1 MEMRFHLSGDR
12 SRFYHRLTPLN
23 VSVTPVCAPVLMKQY
38 ERFKIAAI
46 QAAPCYLDLQ
56 ASLDKACTLIEQAAN
71 TGAVVAGF
79 SETWLPGYPF
89 FLFSELNEDW
99 WRVAARYLAESIVIP
114 GPETDRLCQAAK
126 RGGIDVVIGVVE
138 REPRSQGSV
147 YCTILFIG
155 REGKILGRHRKTRAT
170 LHERS
175 IWADGDV
182 EGLVVYQRP
191 YGRISGLCC
200 WEHNTVLPGYALM
213 QQGTQIHFALW
224 PGRESPT
231 APPAPASLYPRQLLL
246 SRAFASQAASYVV
259 CVGGL
264 RQAEHIPPEFRHLHT
279 VDTSGDSYIIDPRG
293 EVIAGPA
300 TGEEIL
306 VAEYSAEQVL
316 AAKVA
321 CDVAGHY
328 SRPDLFSF
336 SVHRPADKGEG
347 GGPTV

>member
-1 MEMRFHLSGDR
+1 
-12 SRFYHRLTPLN
+12 
-23 VSVTPVCAPVLMKQY
+23 MKPY
-38 ERFKIAAI
+38 ERFNIAAI
-46 QAAPCYLDLQ
+46 QAAPCYLDVQ
-56 ASLDKACTLIEQAAN
+56 ASLEKACGLIEQAAN
-71 TGAVVAGF
+71 AGATVAGF

-89 FLFSELNEDW
+89 FLFSELKEDW
-99 WRVAARYLAESIVIP
+99 WRVAARYLAESIEVP
-114 GPETDRLCQAAK
+114 GPETDRLCQTAK
-126 RGGIDVVIGVVE
+126 RAGIDVVIGVVE
-138 REPRSQGSV
+138 REPRSLGSV
-147 YCTILFIG
+147 YCTILFIS
-155 REGKILGRHRKTRAT
+155 REGTILGRHRKTRAT

-175 IWADGDV
+175 VWADGDAA
-182 EGLVVYQRP
+182 GLVVHQRP

-213 QQGTQIHFALW
+213 MQGTQIHFALW
-224 PGRESPT
+224 PGRESLT
-231 APPAPASLYPRQLLL
+231 APPAPAALYPRQLLL

-264 RQAEHIPPEFRHLHT
+264 RQAEHIPPEFRHLHS

-300 TGEEIL
+300 SGEAIL

-328 SRPDLFSF
+328 ARPDLFSF
-336 SVHRPADKGEG
+336 AVHRAPE
-347 GGPTV
+347 PTLARVDTARSENDSTP

>member
-1 MEMRFHLSGDR
+1 
-12 SRFYHRLTPLN
+12 
-23 VSVTPVCAPVLMKQY
+23 MKPY
-38 ERFKIAAI
+38 EEFKIAAI
-46 QAAPCYLDLQ
+46 QAAPCYLDVQ
-56 ASLDKACTLIEQAAN
+56 ASLDKACALIEQAAQ

-89 FLFSELNEDW
+89 FLFSALSDDW
-99 WRVAARYLAESIVIP
+99 WRVAARYLAASIEIP
-114 GPETDRLCQAAK
+114 GPETDRLCRTARRA
-126 RGGIDVVIGVVE
+126 GIDVVIGVVE

-147 YCTILFIG
+147 YCTVLFIG
-155 REGKILGRHRKTRAT
+155 RDGSLLGRHRKTRAT

-175 IWADGDV
+175 VWADGDAS
-182 EGLVVYQRP
+182 GLVVHQRP

-213 QQGTQIHFALW
+213 TQGTQIHFSLW

-231 APPAPASLYPRQLLL
+231 APPAPAALYPRQLLL

-264 RQAEHIPPEFRHLHT
+264 RRAEFIPPEFRHLHS

-300 TGEEIL
+300 RGEEIL
-306 VAEYSAEQVL
+306 VADYSAEQVL

-328 SRPDLFSF
+328 ARPDLFSF
-336 SVHRPADKGEG
+336 SVHRPASELGVVNG
-347 GGPTV
+347 ATAAAAPAGGPPPFGAAEPAQ

>member
-1 MEMRFHLSGDR
+1 
-12 SRFYHRLTPLN
+12 
-23 VSVTPVCAPVLMKQY
+23 MKPY
-38 ERFKIAAI
+38 EEFKIAAI
-46 QAAPCYLDLQ
+46 QAAPCYLDVQ
-56 ASLDKACTLIEQAAN
+56 ASLDKACALIEQAAQ

-89 FLFSELNEDW
+89 FLFSALSDDW
-99 WRVAARYLAESIVIP
+99 WRVAARYLAASIEIP
-114 GPETDRLCQAAK
+114 GPETDRLCRTARRA
-126 RGGIDVVIGVVE
+126 GIDVVIGVVE

-147 YCTILFIG
+147 YCTVLFIG
-155 REGKILGRHRKTRAT
+155 RDGSLLGRHRKTRAT

-175 IWADGDV
+175 VWADGDAS
-182 EGLVVYQRP
+182 GLVVHQRP

-213 QQGTQIHFALW
+213 TQGTQIHFSLW

-231 APPAPASLYPRQLLL
+231 APPAPAALYPRQLLL

-264 RQAEHIPPEFRHLHT
+264 RRAEFIPPEFRHLHS

-300 TGEEIL
+300 CGEEIL
-306 VAEYSAEQVL
+306 VADYSAEQVL

-328 SRPDLFSF
+328 ARPDLFSF
-336 SVHRPADKGEG
+336 SVHRPASELGVVNG
-347 GGPTV
+347 ATAAAAPAGGPPPFGAAEPAQ